1 MKLKMSILASLAL
14 AAASINQ
21 AQAADTYKIDPAHV
35 WVTFS
40 INHAG
45 WSSAQGIFRKVE
57 GTILFDKEDPSK
69 SSVKAAIDVAS
80 VDTNL
85 AQRNKDLISPD
96 FLNAAEFPT
105 ITFESVKIEK
115 TGDKTGELTG
125 KLSIIGATLPITLHV
140 TWSGQEAPFP
150 WAPKVLR
157 TGFTATGSLKP
168 ADFGMSKVPAYGLG
182 PEVQVTINAE
192 AEKQ

>member
-1 MKLKMSILASLAL
+1 MKLRMTMLAGLAL
-14 AAASINQ
+14 AVASFNQ
-21 AQAADTYKIDPAHV
+21 AQAADNYKIDPDHV

-45 WSSAQGIFRKVE
+45 WSSAQGIFRKV
-57 GTILFDKEDPSK
+57 GGMIHFDKEDPSK
-69 SSVKAAIDVAS
+69 SSVKATIDVAS
-80 VDTNL
+80 IDTNL
-85 AQRNKDLISPD
+85 AQRNKDLTSPD

-115 TGDKTGELTG
+115 TGDKTGKVTG
-125 KLSIIGATLPITLHV
+125 NLSIIGATLPITLDV

-157 TGFTATGSLKP
+157 TGFTANGSLKP
-168 ADFGMSKVPAYGLG
+168 ADFGMAKVPAYGLG
-182 PEVQVTINAE
+182 PEVQITINAE